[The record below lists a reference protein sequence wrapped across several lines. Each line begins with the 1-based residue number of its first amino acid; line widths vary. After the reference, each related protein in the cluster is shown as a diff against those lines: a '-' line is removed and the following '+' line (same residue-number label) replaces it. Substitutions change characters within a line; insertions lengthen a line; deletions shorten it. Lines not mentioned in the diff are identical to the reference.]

1 MWKLAIGLA
10 ALAGAAMSGEA
21 NAADVTRAAFGTLP
35 DGRTVEAI
43 TLANHKGMRATIIT
57 YGASIQTVIV
67 PDRSGHG
74 ADVTLGYPTMQ
85 GYLEQPQYF
94 GSTVGRVANR
104 IAKGQFTLDGKS
116 YQVPVNNGP
125 NSLHGGTKGFDK
137 VLWTVG
143 DTHSGQSAGVTLR
156 YVSPDGEMGY
166 PGTLTVTATYA
177 LDEANNLSVDYRATT
192 DKTTVVNLSNH
203 AYWNLAGEGSA
214 EGAMGHLLT
223 IPADHYSPTDAT
235 AIPTGE
241 FRPVA
246 GTVFDFRKATPVGLR
261 VRDAADQQIAFG
273 RGYDHNWV
281 VARGLAVQPRLLA
294 RVEEPKSGRVMEV
307 LSNQP
312 GLQFYSGNF
321 LDATT
326 VGKAGKI
333 YRMGDA
339 IVLEPQM
346 FPDTPNRP
354 EFGSI
359 RLEPGQ
365 TYHNRIIWRFS
376 TAPGR

>member
-1 MWKLAIGLA
+1 
-10 ALAGAAMSGEA
+10 
-21 NAADVTRAAFGTLP
+21 
-35 DGRTVEAI
+35 
-43 TLANHKGMRATIIT
+43 
-57 YGASIQTVIV
+57 V
-67 PDRSGHG
+67 PDRHGQG
-74 ADVTLGYPTMQ
+74 ADVTLGYPTIK

-104 IAKGQFTLDGKS
+104 IAKGQFTLDGKT

-137 VLWTVG
+137 VLWSVAE
-143 DTHSGQSAGVTLR
+143 THSGPSASTTLR

-177 LDEANNLSVDYRATT
+177 LNEANELSVDYRATT
-192 DKTTVVNLSNH
+192 DRTTLVNLSNH

-235 AIPTGE
+235 AIPTGA

-246 GTVFDFRKATPVGLR
+246 DTVFDFRKATPVGAR
-261 VRDAADQQIAFG
+261 VRDASDEQIVFG

-281 VARGLAVQPRLLA
+281 VARGLSATPRLLA
-294 RVEEPKSGRVMEV
+294 RVEEPRSGRVMEV

-346 FPDTPNRP
+346 FPDTPNHP
-354 EFGSI
+354 TFGSI
-359 RLEPGQ
+359 RLDPGQ
-365 TYHNRIIWRFS
+365 TYRNVIIWRFS
-376 TAPGR
+376 TATAR

>member
-1 MWKLAIGLA
+1 
-10 ALAGAAMSGEA
+10 
-21 NAADVTRAAFGTLP
+21 
-35 DGRTVEAI
+35 
-43 TLANHKGMRATIIT
+43 
-57 YGASIQTVIV
+57 
-67 PDRSGHG
+67 
-74 ADVTLGYPTMQ
+74 MQ
-85 GYLEQPQYF
+85 GYLDKPQYF

-104 IAKGQFTLDGKS
+104 IAKGSFTLDGRT

-137 VLWTVG
+137 VLWTVAE
-143 DTHSGQSAGVTLR
+143 THDGPSASVAFR

-166 PGTLTVTATYA
+166 PGTLIVTATYA
-177 LDEANNLSVDYRATT
+177 LNEANELSVEYRATT
-192 DKTTVVNLSNH
+192 DRPTLVNLSNH

-246 GTVFDFRKATPVGLR
+246 GTVFDFRKATPVGAR
-261 VRDAADQQIAFG
+261 VRDASDAQIVYG

-281 VARGLAVQPRLLA
+281 IARTLAPQPRLLA

-326 VGKAGKI
+326 VGKAGRI

-354 EFGSI
+354 EFGSV
-359 RLEPGQ
+359 RLDPGQ
-365 TYHNRIIWRFS
+365 TYRNVIVWRFS
-376 TAPGR
+376 TAQGR